1 MAILNGN
8 TEEKQISYHQEKSY
22 VPLNDKFSH
31 SANGY
36 LDCDRSMGSI
46 THFIT
51 DNWKQSGIHWAA
63 KNEAIYKIGV

>member
-1 MAILNGN
+1 MAILNRN
-8 TEEKQISYHQEKSY
+8 TEEKQIGYHQEKSY

-36 LDCDRSMGSI
+36 LDCDLSMGSR

-51 DNWKQSGIHWAA
+51 DN
-63 KNEAIYKIGV
+63 